1 MPTPSIKIT
10 TTPGF
15 DGIVITQYLQ
25 PVFAHT
31 VIGMNIFKDF
41 VAGITDIIGG
51 HSKSYEK
58 TLQNINE
65 DVLQKLSEKA
75 LKLGANCI
83 VGLRIENDQISSGG
97 KSMLMVSA
105 TGTAAIAGFSEIEET
120 IEHSVEEL
128 QPQVVNEIEQAALSK
143 EELDKA
149 TRLGITMKDGL
160 FCYGVYKYSKLDDA
174 IDYAELQSKKS
185 KQQFI

>member
-1 MPTPSIKIT
+1 MSTPNIKIT

-15 DGIVITQYLQ
+15 DGVVITRYLQ

-41 VAGITDIIGG
+41 IAGITDIIGG
-51 HSKSYEK
+51 HSKTYEN

-83 VGLRIENDQISSGG
+83 VGLRF
-97 KSMLMVSA
+97 V
-105 TGTAAIAGFSEIEET
+105 
-120 IEHSVEEL
+120 
-128 QPQVVNEIEQAALSK
+128 
-143 EELDKA
+143 
-149 TRLGITMKDGL
+149 
-160 FCYGVYKYSKLDDA
+160 
-174 IDYAELQSKKS
+174 
-185 KQQFI
+185 